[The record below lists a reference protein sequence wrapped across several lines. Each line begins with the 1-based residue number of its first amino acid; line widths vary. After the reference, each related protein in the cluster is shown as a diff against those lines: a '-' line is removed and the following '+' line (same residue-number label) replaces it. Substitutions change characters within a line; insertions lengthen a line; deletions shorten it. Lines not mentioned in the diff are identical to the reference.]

1 MLSTNLIILV
11 ELLGL
16 LFNKYFVL
24 ELSLHDLIL
33 TFKLLTLQNLRIAT
47 LVDVLS
53 LTDLVLVFSLLFDI
67 VEEAPPGSITISF
80 VIQFA
85 LLAYSLLFIDGLFG
99 LQTDRVADLN
109 ALLLVCQETLL
120 LLLGLNT

>member
-109 ALLLVCQETLL
+109 ALLLVYQETLL

>member
-24 ELSLHDLIL
+24 ELSLNDLIL

>member
-24 ELSLHDLIL
+24 ELSLHDLIF

-109 ALLLVCQETLL
+109 ALLLVYQETLL

>member
-1 MLSTNLIILV
+1 MLSTNLIILI

-67 VEEAPPGSITISF
+67 VEKAPPGSITISF